1 MPAQAIARRK
11 FLQAFG
17 AATFLWPLANRV
29 FAGPGTPPLKRLVL
43 FMQNNG
49 TQQANFW
56 PTSGFTSPILAP
68 LLGDPRIAQKTNLVK
83 GVYIPRDAHG
93 TDGNEHDMGFARMF
107 TGERLLSI
115 GGKPWGGGPSVDQ
128 ILARSWGIDS
138 LALAVL
144 TSAVEPHPKPGYDH
158 RKSFCYFSAGEHK
171 LPLLDPFVVFQQILP
186 TVETD
191 EAARQ
196 RLMLRRSVLDAVAG
210 NLGDLSSVL
219 GAQERQKLDLHLTS
233 IRQVELRLSRS
244 LEQSQVQCN
253 RPSQPRDFTHE
264 APELLVNNEAA
275 LPELVADM
283 IDLGATALRCG
294 LVPIV
299 TVQFGYGG
307 GKWRFAWEG
316 IDMNCHDDVAHL
328 DTSDQGSTPINTDR
342 VVRMNHYYAS
352 QVARMAQALEA
363 VPEGDGTVL
372 DNTLIVWS
380 NELGRGDHNQ
390 RNVPVVLIGKAAG
403 AIQQGGRV
411 INIGD
416 QVFNRIGCTIL
427 NAMGESVPGFG
438 DAPTCGA
445 FPGILS

>member
-1 MPAQAIARRK
+1 MPAQTIARRK
-11 FLQAFG
+11 LLQAFG

-29 FAGPGTPPLKRLVL
+29 FADTGSPTKRLVL

-56 PTSGFTSPILAP
+56 PQSGFNSPILDP
-68 LLGDPRIAQKTNLVK
+68 LLSNARIAQKTILVK
-83 GVYIPRDAHG
+83 GVYVPRDVHG

-171 LPLLDPFVVFQQILP
+171 LPLVDPFIVYQQLLP
-186 TVETD
+186 TTETS

-196 RLMLRRSVLDAVAG
+196 RLLLRRSVLDAVAG
-210 NLGDLSSVL
+210 DLSDLARSL
-219 GAQERQKLDLHLTS
+219 GAEEKRKLDLHLTS
-233 IRQVELRLSRS
+233 IRQVEVRLSRAM
-244 LEQSQVQCN
+244 EQSQTQC
-253 RPSQPRDFTHE
+253 PHPAQPRDYTHT
-264 APELLVNNEAA
+264 APQLLINDESD
-275 LPELVADM
+275 LPELVRIM
-283 IDLGATALRCG
+283 IDLGATGLTCG

-299 TVQFGYGG
+299 TMQFGYGG

-316 IDMNCHDDVAHL
+316 IDMNCHDDVAHH
-328 DTSDQGSTPINTDR
+328 DTSDEGSDPINTDR

-372 DNTLIVWS
+372 DNTLIAWA
-380 NELGRGDHNQ
+380 NELGRGDHRQ
-390 RNVPVVLIGKAAG
+390 RMVPIVLIGKAAG
-403 AIQQGGRV
+403 TVRRGGFV
-411 INIGD
+411 IDQGD
-416 QVFNRIGCTIL
+416 QVFNRLGCTIL
-427 NAMGESVPGFG
+427 NALGQAREGFG
-438 DAPTCGA
+438 DVTDCGP
-445 FPGILS
+445 FPGVL

>member
-1 MPAQAIARRK
+1 MPAQTIARRK
-11 FLQAFG
+11 LLQAFG

-29 FAGPGTPPLKRLVL
+29 FADTSSPTKRLVL

-56 PTSGFTSPILAP
+56 PQSGFNSPILDP
-68 LLGDPRIAQKTNLVK
+68 LLSNARIAQKTILVK
-83 GVYIPRDAHG
+83 GVYVPRDLHG

-171 LPLLDPFVVFQQILP
+171 LPLVDPFIVYQQLFP
-186 TVETD
+186 TTETS

-196 RLMLRRSVLDAVAG
+196 RLLLRRSVLDAVAG
-210 NLGDLSSVL
+210 DLSDLTRSL
-219 GAQERQKLDLHLTS
+219 GAEEKRKLDLHLTS
-233 IRQVELRLSRS
+233 IRQVEVRLSRAM
-244 LEQSQVQCN
+244 EQSQTQC
-253 RPSQPRDFTHE
+253 PHPAQPRDYTHT
-264 APELLVNNEAA
+264 APQLLINDESD
-275 LPELVADM
+275 LPELVRIM
-283 IDLGATALRCG
+283 IDLGATGLTCG

-299 TVQFGYGG
+299 TMQFGYGG

-316 IDMNCHDDVAHL
+316 IDMNCHDDVAHH
-328 DTSDQGSTPINTDR
+328 DTSDEGSDPINTDR

-372 DNTLIVWS
+372 DNTLIAWA
-380 NELGRGDHNQ
+380 NELGRGDHRQ
-390 RNVPVVLIGKAAG
+390 RMVPIVLIGKAAG
-403 AIQQGGRV
+403 TVRRGGFV
-411 INIGD
+411 SDQGD
-416 QVFNRIGCTIL
+416 QVFNRLGCTIL
-427 NAMGESVPGFG
+427 NAMGQVCEGFG
-438 DAPTCGA
+438 DVTDCGP
-445 FPGILS
+445 FPGVL

>member
-1 MPAQAIARRK
+1 MPAQTIARRK
-11 FLQAFG
+11 LLQAFG

-29 FAGPGTPPLKRLVL
+29 FADTGSPTKRLVL

-56 PTSGFTSPILAP
+56 PQSGFNSPILDP
-68 LLGDPRIAQKTNLVK
+68 LLSNARIAQKTILVK
-83 GVYIPRDAHG
+83 GVYVPRDLHG

-171 LPLLDPFVVFQQILP
+171 LPLVDPFIVYQQLLP
-186 TVETD
+186 TTETS

-196 RLMLRRSVLDAVAG
+196 RLLLRRSVLDAVAG
-210 NLGDLSSVL
+210 DLSDLARSL
-219 GAQERQKLDLHLTS
+219 GAEEKRKLDLHLTS
-233 IRQVELRLSRS
+233 IRQVEVRLSRAM
-244 LEQSQVQCN
+244 EQSQTQC
-253 RPSQPRDFTHE
+253 PHPAQPRDYTHT
-264 APELLVNNEAA
+264 APQLLINDESD
-275 LPELVADM
+275 LPELVRIM
-283 IDLGATALRCG
+283 IDLGATGLTCG

-299 TVQFGYGG
+299 TMQFGYGG

-316 IDMNCHDDVAHL
+316 IDMNCHDDVAHH
-328 DTSDQGSTPINTDR
+328 DTSDEGSDPINTDR

-372 DNTLIVWS
+372 DNTLIAWA
-380 NELGRGDHNQ
+380 NELGRGDHRQ
-390 RNVPVVLIGKAAG
+390 RMVPIVLIGKAAG
-403 AIQQGGRV
+403 TVRRGGFV
-411 INIGD
+411 IDQGD
-416 QVFNRIGCTIL
+416 QVFNRLGCTIL
-427 NAMGESVPGFG
+427 NALGQAREGFG
-438 DAPTCGA
+438 DVTDCGP
-445 FPGILS
+445 FPGVL

>member
-1 MPAQAIARRK
+1 MPAHSIARRQL
-11 FLQAFG
+11 LQAFG

-29 FAGPGTPPLKRLVL
+29 FADTSTPTKRLVL

-56 PTSGFTSPILAP
+56 PRSGFNSPILDP
-68 LLGDPRIAQKTNLVK
+68 LLANARIAQKTILVK
-83 GVYIPRDAHG
+83 GVYVPRDLHG

-171 LPLLDPFVVFQQILP
+171 LPLVDPFIVYQQLLP
-186 TVETD
+186 TTETS

-196 RLMLRRSVLDAVAG
+196 RLLLRQSVLDAVAG
-210 NLGDLSSVL
+210 NLSDLARSL
-219 GAQERQKLDLHLTS
+219 GSEEKRKLDLHLTS
-233 IRQVELRLSRS
+233 IRQVEIRLSRAM
-244 LEQSQVQCN
+244 EQSQTQCP
-253 RPSQPRDFTHE
+253 RPAQPRDYTHT
-264 APELLVNNEAA
+264 APQLLINDESD
-275 LPELVADM
+275 LPELVRLM
-283 IDLGATALRCG
+283 IDLGATGLTCG

-299 TVQFGYGG
+299 TMQFGYGG

-316 IDMNCHDDVAHL
+316 IDMNCHDDVAHH
-328 DTSDQGSTPINTDR
+328 DTSDEGSDPINTDR

-372 DNTLIVWS
+372 DNTLIAWA
-380 NELGRGDHNQ
+380 NELGRGDHRQ
-390 RNVPVVLIGKAAG
+390 RMVPIILIGKAAG
-403 AIQQGGRV
+403 TVRRGGFV
-411 INIGD
+411 IDQGD
-416 QVFNRIGCTIL
+416 QVFNRLGCTIL
-427 NAMGESVPGFG
+427 NALGQACAGFG
-438 DAPTCGA
+438 DVTDCGP
-445 FPGILS
+445 FPGVL